1 MRLRTDGEY
10 AHRKDTIETAAD
22 VLDENTN
29 TQAVLKAC
37 EYLRRMQHNLERA
50 VEHDDMTEELAEVLS
65 TPEIPVEYRV
75 ETYVGSDG

>member
-37 EYLRRMQHNLERA
+37 EYVRQMQYNLERA
-50 VEHDDMTEELAEVLS
+50 VAHDDMTEELAELLS
-65 TPEIPVEYRV
+65 TPEIPVKYRV
-75 ETYVGSDG
+75 KTRVGNDE

>member
-29 TQAVLKAC
+29 TQTVLHAC
-37 EYLRRMQHNLERA
+37 EYVRRMQYNLERA
-50 VEHDDMTEELAEVLS
+50 VAHDDMTEELAELLS
-65 TPEIPVEYRV
+65 TKEIPVEYRV
-75 ETYVGSDG
+75 ETSVGN